1 MKTIQE
7 LAKWVIENRYPKSEK
22 EKVSDFE
29 MYHSIIDEFNK
40 LAKCFKTEGEND
52 LIIFLDNL
60 DKRELCRT
68 KSMYFIPLKGEFVD
82 LNSFRLT
89 NTNNG
94 DLKFRYKVDR
104 REFGEGVAYLYM
116 QRCV

>member
-1 MKTIQE
+1 MAE
-7 LAKWVIENRYPKSEK
+7 LNLLTKIGIGTKLT
-22 EKVSDFE
+22 KVVFLEDFTNF
-29 MYHSIIDEFNK
+29 Y
-40 LAKCFKTEGEND
+40 FKMRNDND

>member
-1 MKTIQE
+1 MAEQSLLI
-7 LAKWVIENRYPKSEK
+7 
-22 EKVSDFE
+22 
-29 MYHSIIDEFNK
+29 
-40 LAKCFKTEGEND
+40 KTEIGTKLTNAEFLEEFTNFYFKMRNDND